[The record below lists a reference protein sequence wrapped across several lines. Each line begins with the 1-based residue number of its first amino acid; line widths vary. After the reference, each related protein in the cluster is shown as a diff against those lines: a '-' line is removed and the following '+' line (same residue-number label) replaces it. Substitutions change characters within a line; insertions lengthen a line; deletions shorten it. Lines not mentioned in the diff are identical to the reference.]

1 MRIQI
6 ASDLHLEL
14 LSDSFPGETI
24 IRPAHQ
30 ADVLVL
36 AGDIAR
42 GCEVVNLFEDWPVPV
57 LFVAGNH
64 EFYQGRIEATLDSIR
79 TKAAGTSVRLLER
92 EVADFGGTRFL
103 GCTLWTDYLLNG
115 IELRATAMKEAARF
129 IRDHRVIRMNSGDRF
144 TPEDALEVHRKSR
157 AWLQEQLAKPY
168 DGKTVVVTHH
178 APHANSI
185 HPRHPGSLLGGE
197 GDNLNA
203 AFASDVTELLGQA
216 DLWIHGHVHD
226 SVRYQINDCQV
237 VANPAGYVRGR
248 FKLSNVAGLKF
259 EKPNFEFACVV
270 DTADLQQPSRC

>member
-6 ASDLHLEL
+6 ASALHLEL
-14 LSDSFPGETI
+14 LSDSFPGETL
-24 IRPAHQ
+24 IRPAHE

-36 AGDIAR
+36 AGDIAH
-42 GCEVVNLFEDWPVPV
+42 GSGVVGLFGRWPVPV

-64 EFYQGRIEATLDSIR
+64 EFYHGRIEATLDSIR
-79 TKAAGTSVRLLER
+79 TKAAGTSVRFLER

-115 IELRATAMKEAARF
+115 AELQTTAMKEAARF

-144 TPEDALEVHRKSR
+144 LPEDALENHRKSR
-157 AWLQEQLAKPY
+157 AWLQEQLATPY
-168 DGKTVVVTHH
+168 DGTTIVVTHH
-178 APHANSI
+178 APHANSV
-185 HPRHPGSLLGGE
+185 HPRHLRSLLGGQ

-203 AFASDVTELLGQA
+203 AFASDVTELLEQA
-216 DLWIHGHVHD
+216 DLWIHGHVQD
-226 SVRYQINDCQV
+226 SFRYQINGCHV

-259 EKPNFEFACVV
+259 ENPDFELACVV
-270 DTADLQQPSRC
+270 DTADLSRLSSG